1 MKIISLQAQGVKR
14 LVAVDI
20 TPNPGMNRVGG
31 FNGEGKTSLLDT
43 IAMGFGGA
51 DQIPMK
57 PLRTGEEYGVIR
69 IAAGT
74 GDEAAL
80 RITRYFTDEGT
91 TALKVQSGDGATYE
105 KGQTKLNEIIG
116 AISFDPIRFAD
127 MDPKAQAA
135 ELRRL
140 VPLDVDLDD
149 LSRKDKADLLARR
162 DVNRDAKALVPRI
175 NAIVLPEP
183 MPAKPDR
190 DAIVVALGSAGET
203 NSAIERERQRREVHD
218 QERERELNGAFGCR
232 EEAVQLR
239 ARADELDKQAVAH
252 EQYAKLMG
260 DEAEGWEALAEPVD
274 TVKLSTELEEADK
287 ALRVHRS
294 AEDRK
299 LLQAE
304 FDALEVKS
312 KSFTT
317 AIQDRAAIRAK
328 ALGEAKM
335 PVEGLSLARTCDV
348 VPGEASEDL
357 IVTYNGEPFAQSS
370 RAEQIRVSMRL
381 AMAAN
386 PKLRVM
392 TIRDGSLLDERGF
405 KLISEIAAEGDYQVF
420 VEVVGEGEENGI
432 IIEDGRVKGA
442 PDPEVIPG
450 PKRRKPKVEAVEP
463 EKVETNAVDHDVA
476 IVGDKLVVDGAVVPE
491 VKSITSTS
499 GPGLVEGSDGL
510 SKIPTPEKPAGRKAM
525 REFSTK
531 PLGGDLFGGEK

>member
-1 MKIISLQAQGVKR
+1 MKIISLQAQGIKR

-43 IAMGFGGA
+43 IAMAFGGA
-51 DQIPMK
+51 DEIPMK
-57 PLRTGEEYGVIR
+57 PLRTGEEYGAIR
-69 IAAGT
+69 IGVGT
-74 GDEAAL
+74 AEETEL
-80 RITRYFTDEGT
+80 RVTRYFTDEGT
-91 TALKVQSGDGATYE
+91 TSLKVQSGDGATYD
-105 KGQTKLNEIIG
+105 KGQTKLNDIIG

-140 VPLDVDLDD
+140 VPLEVDLDA
-149 LSRKDKADLLARR
+149 LSAKDKADVLARR
-162 DVNRDAKALVPRI
+162 DVNRDAKALLPRI
-175 NAIVLPEP
+175 NAIALPEP

-203 NSAIERERQRREVHD
+203 NAAIERERQRRGTLRGSAD
-218 QERERELNGAFGCR
+218 AADERAKSWTATAARLRREA
-232 EEAVQLR
+232 EEADKAAQSEDDFAQATR
-239 ARADELDKQAVAH
+239 AELEALPPLDETVDT
-252 EQYAKLMG
+252 AKLS
-260 DEAEGWEALAEPVD
+260 A
-274 TVKLSTELEEADK
+274 ELEEADK
-287 ALRVHRS
+287 ALRVHRA

-299 LLQAE
+299 VLQAE

-312 KSFTT
+312 KAFTK
-317 AIQDRAAIRAK
+317 AITDRAAIRAK

-335 PVEGLSLARTCDV
+335 PVEGLSLARLCDA
-348 VPGEASEDL
+348 VPGETSEEL
-357 IVTYNGEPFAQSS
+357 IVTYKGEPFSQSS

-405 KLISEIAAEGDYQVF
+405 ALISEIAAEGDYQVF

-442 PDPEVIPG
+442 PEPEVIPG
-450 PKRRKPKVEAVEP
+450 PKRRKPKAEAAEP
-463 EKVETNAVDHDVA
+463 EKVETNGADHDVA
-476 IVGDKLVVDGAVVPE
+476 IVGDKLVVEGKVVPE

-499 GPGLVEGSDGL
+499 EGP
-510 SKIPTPEKPAGRKAM
+510 PAAERPARRKATAM
-525 REFSTK
+525 REFNTK